1 MHISLIYHCWRNKI
15 YPLLNLPEINNHRYF
30 HLITAESGNIPQ
42 ILFPFKQF
50 IQRILLLH
58 SPSKNIYFSVY
69 TFLPALFNCTS
80 NYRFYNIY
88 SEKCHKSTTVFIR
101 HPMAGCPLHTIHPSP
116 ALDLG
121 KGISRQWSCSPDE
134 ICFYFSPY
142 KKASCFSTIPHCIKS
157 AAVGYKW
164 RCH

>member
-58 SPSKNIYFSVY
+58 SPSKNIYFLSIHS
-69 TFLPALFNCTS
+69 FLHFLIVHQIIV
-80 NYRFYNIY
+80 FYNIY
-88 SEKCHKSTTVFIR
+88 SEKCPKSTTVFIR
-101 HPMAGCPLHTIHPSP
+101 HPMADCPLHTIHPSP

-134 ICFYFSPY
+134 ICFYFFP
-142 KKASCFSTIPHCIKS
+142 I
-157 AAVGYKW
+157 
-164 RCH
+164 